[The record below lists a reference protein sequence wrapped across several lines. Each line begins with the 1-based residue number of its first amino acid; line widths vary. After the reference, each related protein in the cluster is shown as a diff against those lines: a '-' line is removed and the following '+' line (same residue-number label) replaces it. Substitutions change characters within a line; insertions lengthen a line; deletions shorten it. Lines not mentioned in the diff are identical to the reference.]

1 MSTVLKNSSVTST
14 RFRSQGKIL
23 VFIDGGV
30 ETPQFLADGIIP
42 EATAFIL
49 NPSQDGIKQIT
60 EILQDYPQVESLHLI
75 SHGSPGSIQLGN
87 SYLSLDTLTEYQQ
100 DLKHWHSSSLLIYGC
115 NVAAGDAGTELME
128 KLHQLTGANIAAS
141 QTKTGNASLGGDW
154 NLEVTTNSQPATL
167 AFAQSTLAQYLF
179 TFAIERVSVD
189 DSGNQGNSY
198 SFNSSISGDGRY
210 VTFQSDAS
218 NLVPGETN
226 NTQDVFVYDRKL
238 NTTERVS
245 VGENGNQGN
254 DDSYESSMS
263 GDGRYVTFSSNA
275 SNLVPGDTNSDNDIF
290 VYDRELNTTERV
302 SVGENGTQGNY
313 LSSGSSISGDGRYVS
328 FASYANNL
336 VRDDTN
342 NVADVFIY
350 DRELNTTERVS
361 VGENGTQGNYVS
373 YGSSISGD
381 GRYVSFLSDANN
393 LVPGDTNDTYDVFVY
408 DRELNTTERVSVG
421 ENDIQGNG
429 FFYDSSMSRDG
440 RYVSFSSSASNLV
453 PGDTNNIY
461 NVFVHDRELNITE
474 RVSFGE
480 NSIQGNGSSFDSSM
494 SRDGRY
500 VTFLSFASNLVP
512 GDTNDTKD
520 VFVYDRELNIT
531 KRVSVNDSGNEGHGW
546 YRSISEDGRYITFH
560 SDASNLVEGDTNGAE
575 DVFVVENPFI
585 KNPPIV
591 ETEIP
596 NQITNNTDAFSLD
609 VSSNFQDAD
618 DNDQLS
624 FSARGLPEGLSIS
637 LEGVISGQT
646 QANGFY
652 TVGITAE
659 DLSASAQSYFKL
671 TVYESMTGTETDD
684 RLTGNSKLNE
694 MIALEADDT
703 ILGFGASD
711 RLFGGD
717 GNDVLRGGT
726 QNDQLFGEAGSDRLF
741 GGYGDDQLIGGTEN
755 DRLIGGYGDD
765 QLIGGKGNDLL
776 VGEEGAD
783 VFVLQSRHGLDTISD
798 FNVNQDRLQ
807 LSTNFTGSLGLSD
820 SNDNT
825 TISIVTEQGEKAI
838 AILQGITDAS
848 LASLGLGIK

>member
-1 MSTVLKNSSVTST
+1 MSTVLKNSSVTYARS
-14 RFRSQGKIL
+14 RSQGKIL

-87 SYLSLDTLTEYQQ
+87 TYLSLDTLAEYQQ
-100 DLKHWHSSSLLIYGC
+100 DLKHWNASSLLIYGC
-115 NVAAGDAGTELME
+115 NVAVGDAGTELME

-167 AFAQSTLAQYLF
+167 AFDQSVLAQYLF
-179 TFAIERVSVD
+179 TLAIERVSVD
-189 DSGNQGNSY
+189 DSGNQGNNSSY
-198 SFNSSISGDGRY
+198 DPSISGDGRY
-210 VTFQSDAS
+210 VSFTSDAS
-218 NLVPGETN
+218 NLVPGDTN
-226 NTQDVFVYDRKL
+226 NKIDIFVYDRKL
-238 NTTERVS
+238 NTTERLS
-245 VGENGNQGN
+245 VGENGTQRT
-254 DDSYESSMS
+254 SSSILSSISEDGRYVTFHSAASNGVVFIYDRELNTTEQVPVSENSIVDILPLHMS
-263 GDGRYVTFSSNA
+263 GDGRYLAFESIAIDDTNDIIVYDRELNTTERVSVDDGVDGRNLSISGDGRYVSFESDA
-275 SNLVPGDTNSDNDIF
+275 SNLVDGDDNNRRDIF

-302 SVGENGTQGNY
+302 SVGVNGTQGNEE
-313 LSSGSSISGDGRYVS
+313 SNAPSISGDGRYVS
-328 FASYANNL
+328 FISH
-336 VRDDTN
+336 
-342 NVADVFIY
+342 AD
-350 DRELNTTERVS
+350 
-361 VGENGTQGNYVS
+361 
-373 YGSSISGD
+373 
-381 GRYVSFLSDANN
+381 N
-393 LVPGDTNDTYDVFVY
+393 LVPGDTNYSGDVFVY
-408 DRELNTTERVSVG
+408 DRELNTTERVSV
-421 ENDIQGNG
+421 DDSGNEG
-429 FFYDSSMSRDG
+429 DSYSFDSSISGNG
-440 RYVSFSSSASNLV
+440 RYVAFESLATNLV
-453 PGDTNNIY
+453 SDDTIY
-461 NVFVHDRELNITE
+461 NGLNIFVHDRELNT
-474 RVSFGE
+474 
-480 NSIQGNGSSFDSSM
+480 
-494 SRDGRY
+494 
-500 VTFLSFASNLVP
+500 
-512 GDTNDTKD
+512 
-520 VFVYDRELNIT
+520 T
-531 KRVSVNDSGNEGHGW
+531 KRVSVYDVGFTEIGKNL
-546 YRSISEDGRYITFH
+546 SISEDGRYVTFETQ
-560 SDASNLVEGDTNGAE
+560 DGNLVGGDTNNTW
-575 DVFVVENPFI
+575 DVFVVENPLFN
-585 KNPPIV
+585 NPPTV

-618 DNDQLS
+618 GSDQLS
-624 FSARGLPEGLSIS
+624 FSATGLPEGLFIS
-637 LEGVISGQT
+637 PEGMISGQT

-671 TVYESMTGTETDD
+671 TVYESMTGTDTDD
-684 RLTGNSKLNE
+684 RVTGNSKLNE

-703 ILGFGASD
+703 ILGLGASD

-726 QNDQLFGEAGSDRLF
+726 QSDQLFGEAGSDRLF
-741 GGYGDDQLIGGTEN
+741 GGYGDDQLKGGTEN

-798 FNVNQDRLQ
+798 FNVNEDLLQ
-807 LSTNFTGSLGLSD
+807 LSTNFTGSLGLTESD
-820 SNDNT
+820 GNT

-848 LASLGLGIK
+848 LANLGLGIK